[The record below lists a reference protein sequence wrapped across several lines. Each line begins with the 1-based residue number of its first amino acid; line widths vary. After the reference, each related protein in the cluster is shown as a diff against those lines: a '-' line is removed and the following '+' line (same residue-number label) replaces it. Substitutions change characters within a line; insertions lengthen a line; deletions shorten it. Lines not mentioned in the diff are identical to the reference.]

1 MRLHKV
7 DKVDAHNYPEQLMA
21 L

>member
-7 DKVDAHNYPEQLMA
+7 DGHNYPEQLMA